1 MGFPIVGEFLAN
13 LKQKFRNRDDKL
25 VKVAELKKVK
35 SESKTIEKF
44 VQKFRR
50 VVRGNKFEERL
61 LIEKFKRGMDRVV
74 QRRLMEAE
82 SLLRS
87 IKQWYEKAT
96 NFNKY

>member
-1 MGFPIVGEFLAN
+1 M
-13 LKQKFRNRDDKL
+13 K
-25 VKVAELKKVK
+25 
-35 SESKTIEKF
+35 KF

-50 VVRGNKFEERL
+50 VVRENEFEESL
-61 LIEKFKRGMDRVV
+61 LIEKFKRDMNEVV

-96 NFNKY
+96 NFNRY